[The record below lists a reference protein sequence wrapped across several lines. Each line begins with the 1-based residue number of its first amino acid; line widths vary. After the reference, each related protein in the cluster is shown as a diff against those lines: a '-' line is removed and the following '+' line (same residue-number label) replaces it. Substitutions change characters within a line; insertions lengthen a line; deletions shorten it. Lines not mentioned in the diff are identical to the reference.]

1 MMGAWKVGGRL
12 KRPFSTS
19 LLIDP
24 FERVRMSQ
32 KLVPLAGCWALMV
45 LWPPAPSL
53 AEGRKV
59 SEAQIQVAINEAVAH
74 LRQQVANQDGGEG
87 ALITMALLKSGLPP
101 DTPEIKKGLEKI
113 KSRIVK
119 DEYKPGTHHVYE
131 AGVSLM
137 ALANADAKAYKPQIE
152 AIARYL
158 IGVQRPTG
166 EWDYP
171 SPGTGDTSI
180 TQYAILGLWEAVRSG
195 VTVPRR
201 VWDKVAGWHV
211 TRQLSDGGFTYH
223 PFVTQDVGAAV
234 GGGTAS
240 HTMTVAGTASLLVCR
255 MHLYAGAAD
264 VEEVQKGKKKRG
276 KKFGVL
282 IPVDASAEEPAP
294 PETVLVDDA
303 NFRATTRLAAI
314 DKAVGKGKKW
324 LNEHFTIEPKAN
336 WDLYYLYG
344 LERLA
349 ALAGVKE
356 FDGHDWYDEGAAQL
370 VRTQSGG
377 TWQDGCGINPAT
389 AFGIL
394 FLGKATQKMIAHKA
408 ARPEPKFGGG
418 ILVGGR
424 GLPENLGTLQV
435 EQGSVRVRKLK
446 GPVDEL
452 LAELEN
458 AESRQ
463 VESAQAALVES
474 IATDNPEGLI
484 GQADRLLKL
493 ARDKRVE
500 VRRTVFWALGRSNE
514 LSVVPTLI
522 NGLSDPDPGCMIEAR
537 NALRYISKRI
547 DVHEPPDEATPGQ
560 KASAIAYWKKWYQG
574 VRPYD
579 DRDDLGEATK

>member
-1 MMGAWKVGGRL
+1 M
-12 KRPFSTS
+12 SH
-19 LLIDP
+19 LIDP

-32 KLVPLAGCWALMV
+32 KLVPLVGCWALMA

-53 AEGRKV
+53 AQERKV
-59 SEAQIQVAINEAVAH
+59 SEAQIQVAISQAVAF
-74 LRQQVANQDGGEG
+74 LRQQVADQDGGEG

-101 DTPEIKKGLEKI
+101 DTPEIKKGLDKI

-152 AIARYL
+152 AITRYL
-158 IGVQRPTG
+158 IGVQRPSG

-171 SPGTGDTSI
+171 SPGNGDTSI
-180 TQYAILGLWEAVRSG
+180 TQYAILGLWEAARSG
-195 VTVPRR
+195 VTIPRR
-201 VWDKVAGWHV
+201 VWDKAAGWHV
-211 TRQLSDGGFTYH
+211 TRQLTDGGFTYH
-223 PFVTQDVGAAV
+223 PNAPQEGAAV
-234 GGGTAS
+234 GGGGTGAS
-240 HTMTVAGTASLLVCR
+240 HTMSVAGTASLLVCR
-255 MHLYAGAAD
+255 MHLYPGAAD
-264 VEEVQKGKKKRG
+264 VEEVQKGKKRRG

-282 IPVDASAEEPAP
+282 IPVDASAEEPAA
-294 PETVLVDDA
+294 ETVLVDDA
-303 NFRATTRLAAI
+303 SYRATTRLAAI
-314 DKAVGKGKKW
+314 DKVVGKGKKW
-324 LNEHFTIEPKAN
+324 LNDHFSIEPKSN

-344 LERLA
+344 LERLG
-349 ALAGVKE
+349 ALAGIKE
-356 FDGHDWYDEGAAQL
+356 FDGHNWYDEGAALL
-370 VRTQSGG
+370 VRTQKGS
-377 TWQDGCGINPAT
+377 TWTDGCGINPAT
-389 AFGIL
+389 SFAIL
-394 FLGKATQKMIAHKA
+394 FLGKATQKMVAHKA
-408 ARPEPKFGGG
+408 VRPDPKFGGG

-424 GLPENLGTLQV
+424 GLPENLSTLQV
-435 EQGSVRVRKLK
+435 DQGAVRVRKLK

-458 AESRQ
+458 AQSRQ

-493 ARDKRVE
+493 ARDQRVE

-514 LSVVPTLI
+514 LRVVPTLI
-522 NGLSDPDPGCMIEAR
+522 SGLSDPDPGCMIEAR

-547 DVHEPPDEATPGQ
+547 DVHEPPDEATPEQ

-574 VRPYD
+574 ARPYD
-579 DRDDLGEATK
+579 ERDDLGEAPK

>member
-1 MMGAWKVGGRL
+1 MMMAWKVGGRL

-19 LLIDP
+19 LLLDP

-32 KLVPLAGCWALMV
+32 KLVLLAGCWALMA
-45 LWPPAPSL
+45 LWPPAPAL
-53 AEGRKV
+53 AQERKA
-59 SEAQIQVAINEAVAH
+59 SEAQIQVAISQAVAF
-74 LRQQVANQDGGEG
+74 LRQKVANLDGGEG
-87 ALITMALLKSGLPP
+87 ALLTMALLKSGLPP
-101 DTPEIKKGLEKI
+101 DTPEVKKGLENI

-119 DEYKPGTHHVYE
+119 DEYKPGSHHVYE

-137 ALANADAKAYKPQIE
+137 ALANADAKANKQQIE

-158 IGVQRPTG
+158 IAAQRPSG

-171 SPGTGDTSI
+171 SPGNGDTSI

-201 VWDKVAGWHV
+201 VWDKAAGWHV
-211 TRQLSDGGFTYH
+211 SRQLADGGFTYH
-223 PFVTQDVGAAV
+223 PAPVQEGGAAT
-234 GGGTAS
+234 GGGGAS

-255 MHLYAGAAD
+255 MHLYPGAAD
-264 VEEVQKGKKKRG
+264 LEEVQKGKKKRG

-282 IPVDASAEEPAP
+282 IPVDASAEEPAA
-294 PETVLVDDA
+294 ETVLVDDA
-303 NFRATTRLAAI
+303 SYRATTRLAAI

-324 LNEHFTIEPKAN
+324 LNDHFTLEPKSN

-349 ALAGVKE
+349 ALAGIKE
-356 FDGHDWYDEGAAQL
+356 FDGHNWYDEGAALL
-370 VRTQSGG
+370 VRTQKAS
-377 TWQDGCGINPAT
+377 TWNDGCGMDAAT
-389 AFGIL
+389 SFGIL
-394 FLGKATQKMIAHKA
+394 FLGKATQKMVAHKA
-408 ARPEPKFGGG
+408 VRPEPKFGGG

-424 GLPENLGTLQV
+424 GLPENLSTLQID
-435 EQGSVRVRKLK
+435 QGAVRVRKLK

-458 AESRQ
+458 AQSRQ

-493 ARDKRVE
+493 ARDPRVE

-514 LSVVPTLI
+514 LRVVPTLI
-522 NGLSDPDPGCMIEAR
+522 GALSDPDPGCMIEAR

-547 DVHEPPDEATPGQ
+547 DVREPPDEATPEQ
-560 KASAIAYWKKWYQG
+560 KASAISYWKKWYQG

-579 DRDDLGEATK
+579 ERDDLSEAPK